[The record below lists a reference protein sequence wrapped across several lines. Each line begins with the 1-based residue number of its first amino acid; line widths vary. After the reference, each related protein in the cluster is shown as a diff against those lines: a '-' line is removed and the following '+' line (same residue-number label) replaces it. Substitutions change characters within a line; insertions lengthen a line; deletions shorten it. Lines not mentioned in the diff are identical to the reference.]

1 MLMMLVCSI
10 FLVAPCCFALPV
22 RVPRGSYLPSGSF
35 GYIRGMMSLRA
46 ARYTERGRDRIA
58 MKSNLLRV
66 HLCAR
71 EVIWCSIF
79 PLDNLSYVIV
89 MVRELS

>member
-1 MLMMLVCSI
+1 MLMMLVCLY
-10 FLVAPCCFALPV
+10 FYYLAVLPYPFACLGVAIY
-22 RVPRGSYLPSGSF
+22 RVKLCPGVYEKWCTS
-35 GYIRGMMSLRA
+35 RA
-46 ARYTERGRDRIA
+46 ARCTERGRDRIA